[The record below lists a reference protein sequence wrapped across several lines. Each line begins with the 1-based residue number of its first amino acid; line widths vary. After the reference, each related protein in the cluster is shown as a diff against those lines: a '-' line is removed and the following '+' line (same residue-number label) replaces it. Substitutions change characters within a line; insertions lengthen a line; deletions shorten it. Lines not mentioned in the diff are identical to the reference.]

1 MAVSA
6 SSAKG
11 VMPTVD
17 YALIASGRRDEFLEQ
32 LHRALSD
39 VGFLVLQNAPGLSD
53 EFQQRA
59 FREVRE
65 FFDADEEVKLSADI
79 RLSPYYRGWSRATDL
94 GKAPPTNAHGEPRF
108 AQVIEAFQYAFD
120 QPPVAAHD
128 DPTVPIHRR
137 VFRGENSLPVFLPD
151 RVDTS
156 LATWPARSARSTHI
170 HRGISDSSC
179 LLLPFPDCP
188 AACNDPGPN
197 TWPDSAALPGFRPVV
212 KELTSAYHS
221 LTHELGHLICESLGE
236 DPANFDA
243 VSSLVTY
250 VNVSMHHQPLLRR
263 D

>member
-156 LATWPARSARSTHI
+156 LATWPARSPRSTHI
-170 HRGISDSSC
+170 HRGIYDSSC
-179 LLLPFPDCP
+179 LLL
-188 AACNDPGPN
+188 
-197 TWPDSAALPGFRPVV
+197 AAL
-212 KELTSAYHS
+212 S
-221 LTHELGHLICESLGE
+221 
-236 DPANFDA
+236 
-243 VSSLVTY
+243 
-250 VNVSMHHQPLLRR
+250 
-263 D
+263 